1 MMTSGIATR
10 MKRTMFMSV
19 FVFVAA
25 NGFAVAQ
32 SVVRTDDDNLR
43 PPVSKTDIEILD
55 RAERILDSP
64 AKWNRADNRVCP
76 KCAKTVS
83 LYCALEQATLEVT
96 GSFEHRGAVMQ
107 EARFAI
113 DKIDGNRDY
122 DHRLMGYNNDK
133 TTTFADI
140 KKVIEET
147 STRIETRLK
156 TEGSSK
162 KER

>member
-1 MMTSGIATR
+1 MTKAI
-10 MKRTMFMSV
+10 FMGV
-19 FVFVAA
+19 FIFVA
-25 NGFAVAQ
+25 FAVAQ
-32 SVVRTDDDNLR
+32 TVVRTDDDKLR
-43 PPVSKTDIEILD
+43 PLVSKTDLDILA
-55 RAERILDSP
+55 RADKILDSP
-64 AKWNRADNRVCP
+64 AKWNRADNRICP
-76 KCAKTVS
+76 KDAKTVS

-113 DKIDGNRDY
+113 DQIDGNRDY

-140 KKVIEET
+140 KKVIQAT
-147 STRIETRLK
+147 RTRIETRLK
-156 TEGSSK
+156 GEGLSK

>member
-1 MMTSGIATR
+1 MTGRVLALSIGVGALA
-10 MKRTMFMSV
+10 SL
-19 FVFVAA
+19 
-25 NGFAVAQ
+25 AVAQ
-32 SVVRTDDDNLR
+32 GDSNVV
-43 PPVSKTDIEILD
+43 PPVSKTDLEIVA
-55 RAERILDSP
+55 RAGNILDSP

-76 KCAKTVS
+76 KDAKTVS

>member
-1 MMTSGIATR
+1 MTSRIATR
-10 MKRTMFMSV
+10 MTRTIFMGI
-19 FVFVAA
+19 FAFVAA
-25 NGFAVAQ
+25 NKFAVAQ

-43 PPVSKTDIEILD
+43 PSVSKTDLQILD
-55 RAERILDSP
+55 RAEQILDSP

-76 KCAKTVS
+76 KGAKTVS

-96 GSFEHRGAVMQ
+96 GGFEHRGAVMQ

-113 DKIDGNRDY
+113 DQIDGNRDY

-140 KKVIEET
+140 KKVIALT
-147 STRIETRLK
+147 RTRIQAQLK
-156 TEGSSK
+156 NADSSK

>member
-1 MMTSGIATR
+1 MRRAILI
-10 MKRTMFMSV
+10 
-19 FVFVAA
+19 FVAIA
-25 NGFAVAQ
+25 GVAAAQ
-32 SVVRTDDDNLR
+32 GDSNVV
-43 PPVSKTDIEILD
+43 PPVSKTDLD
-55 RAERILDSP
+55 IVARADKILDSP
-64 AKWNRADNRVCP
+64 ATWNRADNRVCP
-76 KCAKTVS
+76 KGAKTVS

-140 KKVIEET
+140 KKVIALT
-147 STRIETRLK
+147 RTRIQARLETK
-156 TEGSSK
+156 GSSK